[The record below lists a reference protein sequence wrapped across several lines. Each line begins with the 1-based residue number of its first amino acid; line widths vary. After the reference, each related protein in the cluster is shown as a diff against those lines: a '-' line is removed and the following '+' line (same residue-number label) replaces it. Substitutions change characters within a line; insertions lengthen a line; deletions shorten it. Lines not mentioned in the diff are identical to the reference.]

1 MHVPQL
7 NILCLFNT
15 GSNKKN
21 DNIYMGIYV
30 NYVINMIL
38 KI

>member
-15 GSNKKN
+15 GGNKKN
-21 DNIYMGIYV
+21 DNIDMGIYV